1 MNSLGRLAPL
11 SRMPGGSGGTTVRT
25 LCLSALSLML
35 ASGLGTPCRAGILY
49 GTCDSSNTIEEF
61 TPGGVGSV
69 FANTGLTNPVGL
81 AFDSAGNLYGA
92 NIANNTIEEFTSG
105 GVGSVFATGLSGP
118 YGLAFDSAGNLYAAN
133 FYTST
138 IEEFTP
144 GGVGS
149 VFANTGLTNP
159 VAWPSTARAISMRQ
173 TIPTARSRS
182 SLRGAL
188 ARSSQPA

>member
-49 GTCDSSNTIEEF
+49 VTCDSSNTIEEF

-69 FANTGLTNPVGL
+69 FANTGL
-81 AFDSAGNLYGA
+81 
-92 NIANNTIEEFTSG
+92 NN
-105 GVGSVFATGLSGP
+105 P
-118 YGLAFDSAGNLYAAN
+118 YGVSFDSAGNLYAAN
-133 FYTST
+133 YGNDT

-159 VAWPSTARAISMRQ
+159 VGWPLTARAISMRQ

>member
-49 GTCDSSNTIEEF
+49 VTCDSSNTIEEFTPGGVGSVFANTGLNNPYGVSFDSAGNLYAANYGNDTIEEF

-81 AFDSAGNLYGA
+81 AFDSAGNLYAA

-118 YGLAFDSAGNLYAAN
+118 RSEEH
-133 FYTST
+133 TS
-138 IEEFTP
+138 E
-144 GGVGS
+144 
-149 VFANTGLTNP
+149 L
-159 VAWPSTARAISMRQ
+159 Q
-173 TIPTARSRS
+173 
-182 SLRGAL
+182 SL
-188 ARSSQPA
+188 